1 MDVSMVRETDGGV
14 YPEEVDRRIEVR
26 IGTRRLRDPS
36 DHRERYKEAKGTR
49 PGFLWLLNDFLA

>member
-1 MDVSMVRETDGGV
+1 MVRETDGGV

-49 PGFLWLLNDFLA
+49 PGVRRL